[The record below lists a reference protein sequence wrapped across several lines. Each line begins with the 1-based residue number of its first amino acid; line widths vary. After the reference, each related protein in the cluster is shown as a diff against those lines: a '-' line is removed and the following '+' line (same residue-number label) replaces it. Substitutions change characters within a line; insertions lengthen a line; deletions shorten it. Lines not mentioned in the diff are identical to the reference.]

1 MFNEFFFFTYIIAG
15 FVGFLAIL
23 LAVLLRK
30 YWASG
35 NKQLLAAIRNFMICT
50 ACIDAM
56 YFYLNYIFLKT
67 GCYTTTA
74 VPRVLDSFTYI
85 GQTYFWAA
93 YIQEKCQLPPT
104 KRKLMTCT
112 SLGLCAICLV
122 TNLASYGFFMDDYY
136 FVPPGTLRILSIVI
150 EILLMFS
157 LLFITVW
164 HLMKGL
170 SELVQKKIRI
180 FVTVISV
187 FITIN
192 GLWNAVFSLILMTG
206 ILTPPRELAMDP
218 TGFFL
223 LIINLFTVLLIYQ
236 EDFFALFRIEESGET
251 TQEAP
256 ILNQDL
262 YLNREVSVQ
271 AGAAGLA
278 DNREITKTCL
288 KVSSDQEAA
297 QPEAGHKAAEPP
309 EQEGGSGDGDGIKK
323 ETKRDTE
330 PEEKTGA
337 GKTIM
342 SAENAENGENRE
354 KRPSFNPVKR
364 RLDFIAQSHSLTQ
377 REREVLELAYRGM
390 TNPEIADELI
400 ISKYTVKRHM
410 HNIFEKLDISTR
422 MELVHLI
429 NGLDRGENGPH
440 GPL

>member
-1 MFNEFFFFTYIIAG
+1 
-15 FVGFLAIL
+15 
-23 LAVLLRK
+23 
-30 YWASG
+30 
-35 NKQLLAAIRNFMICT
+35 
-50 ACIDAM
+50 
-56 YFYLNYIFLKT
+56 
-67 GCYTTTA
+67 
-74 VPRVLDSFTYI
+74 
-85 GQTYFWAA
+85 
-93 YIQEKCQLPPT
+93 
-104 KRKLMTCT
+104 
-112 SLGLCAICLV
+112 
-122 TNLASYGFFMDDYY
+122 
-136 FVPPGTLRILSIVI
+136 
-150 EILLMFS
+150 
-157 LLFITVW
+157 
-164 HLMKGL
+164 
-170 SELVQKKIRI
+170 
-180 FVTVISV
+180 
-187 FITIN
+187 
-192 GLWNAVFSLILMTG
+192 
-206 ILTPPRELAMDP
+206 MDP

-236 EDFFALFRIEESGET
+236 EDFFALFHIEESGET

-256 ILNQDL
+256 TLNQDL

-288 KVSSDQEAA
+288 KVSSDREAA

-330 PEEKTGA
+330 P
-337 GKTIM
+337 
-342 SAENAENGENRE
+342 NAENGENRE